1 MIQQQTRVSEIDSLV
16 AENVTIGSR
25 VNIKESVIG
34 VGCSIGSGA
43 RLTRCLL
50 MDGCTVGENVTLT
63 GCILGKR
70 CKIEGGGPKDE
81 DKTRLT
87 ECEVQPG
94 YVVKWG
100 SKFFALYLS
109 LTGMFLTFLSQLKSR
124 TKSSCT
130 SRALARMMVTR
141 LWMMRICR
149 PMMTLHLHRSLDSSN
164 MNEDEDEHH
173 ITSSSSFDSRGF
185 YRMPRFCD
193 RRGSVKRNTERDSK
207 SLHDLSGSWR

>member
-50 MDGCTVGENVTLT
+50 MDGCTIGDNVTLT

-87 ECEVQPG
+87 DCEVQPG

-100 SKFFALYLS
+100 SKFSASYLS
-109 LTGMFLTFLSQLKSR
+109 LTGTFLTSISQLKSR

-130 SRALARMMVTR
+130 SRVLARMMVTR
-141 LWMMRICR
+141 IWMTRICR
-149 PMMTLHLHRSLDSSN
+149 PMMTLHLHRNLN
-164 MNEDEDEHH
+164 GRNPNEHEDEHH
-173 ITSSSSFDSRGF
+173 STSSSDPNSRAS
-185 YRMPRFCD
+185 YYLPCWY
-193 RRGSVKRNTERDSK
+193 K
-207 SLHDLSGSWR
+207 S